1 MKKLPRSA
9 ESKVVPIKLMADYFS
24 YPLWHMGGGE
34 VGNISP
40 RELPLS
46 PELTNRL
53 MEWAQVF
60 DEILDM
66 DSPQDAGFKSEAL
79 EAAFRAEGDDLAECL
94 AAELGPGYLITKR
107 IY

>member
-1 MKKLPRSA
+1 
-9 ESKVVPIKLMADYFS
+9 
-24 YPLWHMGGGE
+24 
-34 VGNISP
+34 
-40 RELPLS
+40 
-46 PELTNRL
+46 

-79 EAAFRAEGDDLAECL
+79 GAAFRAEGDDLAECL

>member
-1 MKKLPRSA
+1 
-9 ESKVVPIKLMADYFS
+9 MADYECC
-24 YPLWHMGGGE
+24 PLWRVGDEYHDE
-34 VGNISP
+34 VDP
-40 RELPLS
+40 DDLPLS
-46 PELTNRL
+46 PELKERL

-60 DEILDM
+60 DEILDV

>member
-1 MKKLPRSA
+1 
-9 ESKVVPIKLMADYFS
+9 MADYFC

-79 EAAFRAEGDDLAECL
+79 GAAFRAEGDDLAECL